1 MRAPSAS
8 EGARLHPAAIAVWF
22 IEDGRRL
29 GLGLIPLLAIGGRV
43 RLLLLAGLVV
53 AALAPV
59 VRWLRFRYHAAPGTL
74 VIEGGV
80 VNRWRRTIPGARVQS
95 IDIVQKLR
103 HRAFGVVEL
112 RIEVA
117 GGSGTEAALVALA
130 PEEAERVRRS
140 LSQEGP
146 AVGSEAMAAPVLV
159 RMTPRDL
166 MLAGLTGGRVAIIA
180 VLLGYL
186 QQLAPDDFISS
197 GAERLVDRGVGGVWL
212 VIGSVAGFILIA
224 LAISLAATVVTLW
237 EFTVERSGDRLLV
250 TRGLLERRRSQ
261 VALHRLQAVILQEN
275 VLRRALGLASVTV
288 VVAGRAGPREE
299 QHETSLLLPTG
310 TRDTALALI
319 AEVLG
324 ADPSGLAENLVSAPR
339 AALWRRLAYAALVAA
354 AAGIA
359 GIVGLDARGAAA
371 FAVAAP
377 AAWAAWAAW
386 RALGHRVDR
395 PHLVVRRGVLVRQT
409 SFVALPNIQDLR
421 LTISPLQRAGDLATL
436 VLGIPKQRLKA
447 VDLERA
453 QAEAGFEQVSDRLS
467 IAFP

>member
-8 EGARLHPAAIAVWF
+8 EGARLHPAAILVWF
-22 IEDGRRL
+22 IDESRRL

-43 RLLLLAGLVV
+43 RVLLVVGLVI
-53 AALAPV
+53 AALAPAF
-59 VRWLRFRYHAAPGTL
+59 RWLRFRYYTAPGSL
-74 VIEGGV
+74 VVEGGV
-80 VNRWRRTIPGARVQS
+80 LNRWRRTIPAARVQS

-117 GGSGTEAALVALA
+117 GGGSNEAALVALT

-146 AVGSEAMAAPVLV
+146 ASGSEATAAPVLV

-166 MLAGLTGGRVAIIA
+166 VLAGLTGGRIAIIA

-186 QQLAPDDFISS
+186 QELAPEDFISS

-212 VIGSVAGFILIA
+212 VVSSIAGFIVVA
-224 LAISLAATVVTLW
+224 GAISLGATVLILW
-237 EFTVERSGDRLLV
+237 DFTVERSGDRLLI

-261 VALHRLQAVILQEN
+261 VALHRLQAVTLQEN
-275 VLRRALGLASVTV
+275 ILRRALGLASVTV

-310 TRDTALALI
+310 PRNTALDLI
-319 AEVLG
+319 ADVLG
-324 ADPSGLAENLVSAPR
+324 ADPYRLAEDLVPAPR
-339 AALWRRLAYAALVAA
+339 SALWRRQAYAALVAA
-354 AAGIA
+354 VAGIA
-359 GIVGLDARGAAA
+359 GVAGLDVRGAAA
-371 FAVAAP
+371 VVVLAP
-377 AAWAAWAAW
+377 AALVAWSAW

-395 PHLVVRRGVLVRQT
+395 PHLVVRRGVFVRQT
-409 SFVALPNIQDLR
+409 SFVALPNVQDLR
-421 LTISPLQRAGDLATL
+421 LTISPLQRPANLATL

-447 VDLERA
+447 VDLERPR
-453 QAEAGFEQVSDRLS
+453 AEASFEKVADRLFTS
-467 IAFP
+467 SA

>member
-22 IEDGRRL
+22 IEEGRRL

-59 VRWLRFRYHAAPGTL
+59 VRWLRFRYHTAPGTL
-74 VIEGGV
+74 VVEGGV
-80 VNRWRRTIPGARVQS
+80 VNRWRRTIPAARVQS

-117 GGSGTEAALVALA
+117 GGSGTEAALVALT
-130 PEEAERVRRS
+130 PQEAERVRRS
-140 LSQEGP
+140 LSQEGV
-146 AVGSEAMAAPVLV
+146 AAGSEAAAAPVLV

-166 MLAGLTGGRVAIIA
+166 VLAGLTGGRVAIIA

-197 GAERLVDRGVGGVWL
+197 GAERLVDMGVGGVWL
-212 VIGSVAGFILIA
+212 VISSIAGFIVVA
-224 LAISLAATVVTLW
+224 LAISLGATVVTLW
-237 EFTVERSGDRLLV
+237 DFTVERSGDRLLI
-250 TRGLLERRRSQ
+250 TRGLLDRRRSQ
-261 VALHRLQAVILQEN
+261 VALNRLQAVTLQEN

-288 VVAGRAGPREE
+288 VVAGRAGPKEE

-310 TRDTALALI
+310 TRSTAVELI
-319 AEVLG
+319 AAVLG
-324 ADPSGLAENLVSAPR
+324 TDASRLTEDLVMAPR
-339 AALWRRLAYAALVAA
+339 AALWRRLAYAGLVAT
-354 AAGIA
+354 AAGVA
-359 GIVGLDARGAAA
+359 GVAGLDARGAAA
-371 FAVAAP
+371 LIVGAP
-377 AAWAAWAAW
+377 AASVAWAAW

-409 SFVALPNIQDLR
+409 SFVALPNVQDLR
-421 LTISPLQRAGDLATL
+421 LTIAPLQRAGDLATL

-447 VDLERA
+447 VDLERTR
-453 QAEAGFEQVSDRLS
+453 AEASFEQVADRLFT
-467 IAFP
+467 APA

>member
-1 MRAPSAS
+1 MK
-8 EGARLHPAAIAVWF
+8 LHPAAIAVWLV
-22 IEDGRRL
+22 EDGRRL

-43 RLLLLAGLVV
+43 RLLLLAGLVFAVIGPV
-53 AALAPV
+53 A
-59 VRWLRFRYHAAPGTL
+59 RWLRFSYRTAPGS
-74 VIEGGV
+74 VVVEGGV
-80 VNRWRRTIPGARVQS
+80 VNRWRRTIPAARVQS

-117 GGSGTEAALVALA
+117 GGSGTEAALVALT

-140 LSQEGP
+140 LSQEG
-146 AVGSEAMAAPVLV
+146 AGIVSEAGSVPVLV
-159 RMTPRDL
+159 RLTPRDL
-166 MLAGLTGGRVAIIA
+166 VLAGLTGGRVAIIA

-197 GAERLVDRGVGGVWL
+197 AAERLVDLGVGGVWL
-212 VIGSVAGFILIA
+212 VLSSIAGFIVVA
-224 LAISLAATVVTLW
+224 GAISLGTTVVTLW
-237 EFTVERSGDRLLV
+237 DFTVERSEGRLLI

-261 VALHRLQAVILQEN
+261 VALHRLQAVTLQEN
-275 VLRRALGLASVTV
+275 LLRRALGLASVTV
-288 VVAGRAGPREE
+288 VVAGRAGPKEE

-310 TRDTALALI
+310 TRNTALELI

-324 ADPSGLAENLVSAPR
+324 ADPARLMDELVPAPR
-339 AALWRRLAYAALVAA
+339 AALWRRLPFAGLIAIAAGAAGVVAFDGIGVAAVVLGVPAAL
-354 AAGIA
+354 
-359 GIVGLDARGAAA
+359 
-371 FAVAAP
+371 P
-377 AAWAAWAAW
+377 AWAEW

-409 SFVALPNIQDLR
+409 SFVALSNVQDLR
-421 LTISPLQRAGDLATL
+421 LTVSPLQRPGDLATL

-453 QAEAGFEQVSDRLS
+453 RAEASFEQVSDRLS
-467 IAFP
+467 STSA

>member
-43 RLLLLAGLVV
+43 RFLLLAGLVF
-53 AALAPV
+53 AALAPL
-59 VRWLRFRYHAAPGTL
+59 VRWLRFRYHTAPGTL
-74 VIEGGV
+74 VVEGGV
-80 VNRWRRTIPGARVQS
+80 VNRWRRTIPAARVQS

-140 LSQEGP
+140 LSQEEPATGP
-146 AVGSEAMAAPVLV
+146 GAVPPPVLV

-166 MLAGLTGGRVAIIA
+166 VLAGLTGGRVAIIA

-186 QQLAPDDFISS
+186 QQLAPEDFISS
-197 GAERLVDRGVGGVWL
+197 GAEQLVDMGVGGVWL
-212 VIGSVAGFILIA
+212 VISSIAGFIV
-224 LAISLAATVVTLW
+224 LAAVISLGATVVTLW
-237 EFTVERSGDRLLV
+237 EFTVERSGERLLI

-261 VALHRLQAVILQEN
+261 VALHRLQAVTLQEN

-288 VVAGRAGPREE
+288 VVAGRAGPKEE

-310 TRDTALALI
+310 SRRTALELI
-319 AEVLG
+319 AEVIG
-324 ADPSGLAENLVSAPR
+324 ADASRLTEDLVPAPR
-339 AALWRRLAYAALVAA
+339 AALWRRLAYAAIVALA
-354 AAGIA
+354 AGGAGIA
-359 GIVGLDARGAAA
+359 GLDARGAAA
-371 FAVAAP
+371 FVVGAP
-377 AAWAAWAAW
+377 AALVAGAAW

-409 SFVALPNIQDLR
+409 SFVALPNVQDLR
-421 LTISPLQRAGDLATL
+421 LTISPLQRAGELATL

-447 VDLERA
+447 VDLERNR
-453 QAEAGFEQVSDRLS
+453 AEASFEQVADRLFS
-467 IAFP
+467 APA

>member
-22 IEDGRRL
+22 MEEGRRL

-53 AALAPV
+53 AALAPAA
-59 VRWLRFRYHAAPGTL
+59 RWLRFRYYTTPGTL
-74 VIEGGV
+74 VVEGGV
-80 VNRWRRTIPGARVQS
+80 VNRWRRTIPAARVQS

-197 GAERLVDRGVGGVWL
+197 GAERLVDMGVGGVWL
-212 VIGSVAGFILIA
+212 VISSITGFILVAGAIA
-224 LAISLAATVVTLW
+224 LGATVVTLW
-237 EFTVERSGDRLLV
+237 DFTVERSGERLLI
-250 TRGLLERRRSQ
+250 TRGLLDRRRSQ
-261 VALHRLQAVILQEN
+261 VALHRLQAVTMQEN

-288 VVAGRAGPREE
+288 VVAGRAGPKEE

-386 RALGHRVDR
+386 RALGHRIDR

>member
-22 IEDGRRL
+22 IEEGRRL

-53 AALAPV
+53 AALAPA
-59 VRWLRFRYHAAPGTL
+59 VRWLRFRYHTTPGTL
-74 VIEGGV
+74 VVEGGV
-80 VNRWRRTIPGARVQS
+80 VNRWRRTIPAARVQS

-103 HRAFGVVEL
+103 HRAFGIVEL

-117 GGSGTEAALVALA
+117 GGSGTEAALVALT

-140 LSQEGP
+140 LSQEEV
-146 AVGSEAMAAPVLV
+146 AVDPEAPAAPVLV
-159 RMTPRDL
+159 RMTRRDL
-166 MLAGLTGGRVAIIA
+166 VLAGLTGGRVAIIA

-212 VIGSVAGFILIA
+212 VISSIAGFIVVA
-224 LAISLAATVVTLW
+224 GAISLGATVVTLW
-237 EFTVERSGDRLLV
+237 DFTVERSGERLLI
-250 TRGLLERRRSQ
+250 TRGLLDRRRSQ
-261 VALHRLQAVILQEN
+261 VALHRLQAVTMQEN

-288 VVAGRAGPREE
+288 VVAGRAGPKEE

-310 TRDTALALI
+310 TRRIALELI
-319 AEVLG
+319 AAVLG
-324 ADPSGLAENLVSAPR
+324 TDASRLIEDLVPAPR
-339 AALWRRLAYAALVAA
+339 ASLWRRLLFAGIVAIAAGAAGVIAFGAVGTTALAVGVAA
-354 AAGIA
+354 A
-359 GIVGLDARGAAA
+359 L
-371 FAVAAP
+371 P
-377 AAWAAWAAW
+377 AWAGW

-395 PHLVVRRGVLVRQT
+395 PHLIVRRGVLVRQT
-409 SFVALPNIQDLR
+409 SFVALPNVQDLR
-421 LTISPLQRAGDLATL
+421 ITISPLQRAGDLATL

-447 VDLERA
+447 VDLERYR
-453 QAEAGFEQVSDRLS
+453 AEASFEQVAERLFR
-467 IAFP
+467 APA